1 MSSNLLDGL
10 SLAKFGIQ
18 IRLDTDL
25 FLPGFK
31 GAAFRGGFG
40 YVFKSIVCPVH
51 DRDCIHSR
59 LGDPCIYSEVFETPI
74 PPGSS
79 VMRKY
84 PYAPHPF
91 VLTPPLDRRAH
102 FVSGT
107 ELSLELVL
115 IGRAIP
121 WLAYFIRT
129 LEELGRRGV
138 GPHTSRYRIERVDS
152 LKQING
158 TRATEQI
165 LVYDGIGRKVVA
177 SPQIFEG
184 RDFESKEGHGRAVT
198 LSLLTPTR
206 IVLGEK
212 LATELAFSTLLRPLL
227 RRIALL
233 SYFHCGKEADVPLIR
248 QLIEKAG
255 SIRATKSN
263 LRWRDWSRFSTR
275 QQRLMKLGG
284 LVGEIAY
291 EGELGPFLPF
301 LRVGELTHVGKGTSF
316 GLGKYLLQ
324 EG

>member
-1 MSSNLLDGL
+1 MASNLLEGL
-10 SLAKFGIQ
+10 SLAKFGIR

-31 GAAFRGGFG
+31 GAVFRGGFG
-40 YVFKSIVCPVH
+40 YVFKSIVCPIH
-51 DRDCIHSR
+51 DKDCIHSR

-84 PYAPHPF
+84 PYGPHPF

-102 FVSGT
+102 FASGT
-107 ELSLELVL
+107 DLNLELVL
-115 IGRAIP
+115 VGRAIP
-121 WLAYFIRT
+121 WLAYFIHT

-138 GPHTSRYRIERVDS
+138 GPQKSRYRIERVDS
-152 LKQING
+152 FEQSDG
-158 TRATEQI
+158 ARAAGQI
-165 LVYDGIGRKVVA
+165 LVYDGIGRKVVG

-184 RDFESKEGHGRAVT
+184 RRFGARKGDRQAIT

-206 IVLGEK
+206 IVLGER
-212 LATELAFSTLLRPLL
+212 LATELAFSTLLRALA

-233 SYFHCGKEADVPLIR
+233 SYFHCGQPADVPAIR
-248 QLIEKAG
+248 QLIEEAG
-255 SIRATKSN
+255 SVQVTKSN

-275 QQRLMKLGG
+275 QQKPMKLGG
-284 LVGEIAY
+284 LVGEISY
-291 EGELGPFLPF
+291 EGRLDAFLPF
-301 LRVGELTHVGKGTSF
+301 LRAGELTHVGKGTSF

-324 EG
+324 EA